1 MRNTIF
7 IICLCIFVFS
17 IEKIESQGISKK
29 ASEALR
35 ESGLSLDEAKQLLKS
50 QGINID
56 NNKNKP
62 RPTDNES
69 INVQKRQEIIYDV
82 KKASDYDKTVE
93 TNTKINFEDGINS
106 EEVPDDDKKS
116 EVNKNEIPSLSLQRS
131 ENDKNYFGYNAFQTD
146 PEIFDNSSIQSIT
159 PDYLIGPGD
168 EIIIML
174 WGETE
179 FNTPFIVER
188 DGYIFINNLGRVYVN
203 GLTLDKLEKK
213 LYKLLKKVY
222 ASLDSKGGGAST
234 YLDVT
239 LGSLVLR
246 PLRIFILGEVG
257 KPGAYS
263 VKPSTSIYTSLYYIG
278 GPTVNGSL
286 RDVQLIRNGKKI
298 ASIDFYNFLL
308 KGQKKGDIRLQRD
321 DIIFIPVRKNTIEVI
336 GEINRRS
343 IYELEDDETLFDL
356 IDIAGGI
363 KNTTYMNRVKVDRIL
378 PPEVRIKGKI
388 NRTII
393 DIDLKKIINKSETYK
408 LIDGDK
414 IEFFPIT
421 TDLQNIITISGQVKR
436 PGVYDFGKGLSVKEL
451 VIKGEGILN
460 NTYLEKADI
469 IRLDDKMN
477 ESYISLNLSKALD
490 NDPKHNIKLKPGDR
504 LTIYNTNELKYKRNI
519 SISGF
524 VNRSIDMELKKG
536 LKLKDFI
543 FMAGGFK
550 NELRLMDTYLERAE
564 LTRVNDDLKT
574 TTLIPFRLDSLLA
587 NKGLANLELKMG
599 DNVQIY
605 SREAVI
611 GKYSNSVQ
619 INGNVL
625 RPGTYALTKK
635 MKIRDLLFKV
645 GFAENLDYQINTIMG
660 KAHLS
665 RLNPNRKNRTLNSF
679 SLDKIING
687 EEANNFLL
695 MDGDEITIFSSSS
708 FEANEYV
715 KITGLISSPGVYT
728 FKDSLTLKDLI
739 LEAGG
744 VPSLALY
751 RLRAE
756 IARVRDLFSG
766 SRDIEIINFDFDY
779 KLEEITSLKSQKIGE
794 NNIYLR
800 KNDLITIRRHPF
812 FTEEIP
818 VKIIGYIKYPGEYV
832 IVKDK
837 ELVSNI
843 IKRAGGLISNA
854 YPTAST
860 LLRDSISIKLSFDEI
875 IKNPRSK
882 YNFEVRP
889 GDQINIKGRPN
900 LIVISGE
907 VNSPGNYQFIKNQ
920 NLKDYVNMAGGYTKE
935 ASKYA
940 TFVSYPNGQSKK
952 IKFLSLI
959 SPPIIDGSTIVV
971 GKKDDVAPFD
981 LTSYASS
988 VTQIFNEVSQ
998 AYLMIIL
1005 ALRSVPN

>member
-1 MRNTIF
+1 
-7 IICLCIFVFS
+7 
-17 IEKIESQGISKK
+17 
-29 ASEALR
+29 
-35 ESGLSLDEAKQLLKS
+35 
-50 QGINID
+50 
-56 NNKNKP
+56 
-62 RPTDNES
+62 
-69 INVQKRQEIIYDV
+69 
-82 KKASDYDKTVE
+82 
-93 TNTKINFEDGINS
+93 
-106 EEVPDDDKKS
+106 
-116 EVNKNEIPSLSLQRS
+116 
-131 ENDKNYFGYNAFQTD
+131 
-146 PEIFDNSSIQSIT
+146 
-159 PDYLIGPGD
+159 
-168 EIIIML
+168 
-174 WGETE
+174 
-179 FNTPFIVER
+179 
-188 DGYIFINNLGRVYVN
+188 
-203 GLTLDKLEKK
+203 
-213 LYKLLKKVY
+213 
-222 ASLDSKGGGAST
+222 
-234 YLDVT
+234 
-239 LGSLVLR
+239 
-246 PLRIFILGEVG
+246 
-257 KPGAYS
+257 
-263 VKPSTSIYTSLYYIG
+263 
-278 GPTVNGSL
+278 
-286 RDVQLIRNGKKI
+286 
-298 ASIDFYNFLL
+298 
-308 KGQKKGDIRLQRD
+308 
-321 DIIFIPVRKNTIEVI
+321 
-336 GEINRRS
+336 
-343 IYELEDDETLFDL
+343 
-356 IDIAGGI
+356 
-363 KNTTYMNRVKVDRIL
+363 
-378 PPEVRIKGKI
+378 
-388 NRTII
+388 
-393 DIDLKKIINKSETYK
+393 
-408 LIDGDK
+408 
-414 IEFFPIT
+414 
-421 TDLQNIITISGQVKR
+421 
-436 PGVYDFGKGLSVKEL
+436 
-451 VIKGEGILN
+451 
-460 NTYLEKADI
+460 
-469 IRLDDKMN
+469 
-477 ESYISLNLSKALD
+477 
-490 NDPKHNIKLKPGDR
+490 
-504 LTIYNTNELKYKRNI
+504 
-519 SISGF
+519 
-524 VNRSIDMELKKG
+524 
-536 LKLKDFI
+536 
-543 FMAGGFK
+543 
-550 NELRLMDTYLERAE
+550 
-564 LTRVNDDLKT
+564 
-574 TTLIPFRLDSLLA
+574 
-587 NKGLANLELKMG
+587 
-599 DNVQIY
+599 
-605 SREAVI
+605 
-611 GKYSNSVQ
+611 
-619 INGNVL
+619 NGNVL

-940 TFVSYPNGQSKK
+940 TFVSYPNGQSK
-952 IKFLSLI
+952 
-959 SPPIIDGSTIVV
+959 
-971 GKKDDVAPFD
+971 
-981 LTSYASS
+981 
-988 VTQIFNEVSQ
+988 
-998 AYLMIIL
+998 
-1005 ALRSVPN
+1005 